1 MKVKLVQRRKS
12 PAGRKAAALLLA
24 LALGGT
30 GSAFGAWVQGEK
42 LKIGPIG
49 TAGEPNVGLHGL
61 AAIGAGANSNGVN
74 TIAFGENSVALM
86 QSSVAMGCLA
96 QARGP
101 QSIAMSLNAEARGDS
116 AIAIGRDTK
125 AFADASVA
133 IGLGA
138 EASGHHSMALG
149 SITKATAL
157 SATAMGLATLA
168 SGEVST
174 AMGYGSKAIGKY
186 STAMGNTSHAKGENS
201 LAAAGGVVEV
211 GGANSFAVGVGAVA
225 TQADSIALGS
235 GAVANTGAGKVGYSA
250 PAGQANAPAWKAT
263 RAAVAVGN
271 AAANVTRQI
280 TGVAAGTEDT
290 DAVNVAQLKEFTGGN
305 ALQSW
310 TAQINGT
317 AVKTITK
324 ADSTLNFKA
333 GGNVVLANDGGAV
346 RISLSPTP
354 HFTEVFVG
362 AKTHIYDGWA
372 TFGAININSSAGTNT
387 ITGLS
392 NTALDSGWG
401 ENARAGQAATEGQLK
416 AVKNGL
422 DATAAAVNS
431 GLNFKADDGASVNKK
446 LGQTLN
452 IAGDGVNTET
462 KVVTDS
468 TTGEKKLVVGLRN
481 ELTFDVK
488 DPNSGAVTGQLTIN
502 KDGKGTVN
510 GLSNTAWD
518 PKNITPGQA
527 ATEDQVKAVDDKVA
541 AIGGVAMTG
550 WDAQIDGVKV
560 KTVSKTDSILNFE
573 TGSNIV
579 LANDGGAV
587 KISVKDA
594 PDFAGKVSANG
605 FDAKNHKIENVAAG
619 SISAGSSDAVNGEQM
634 WNLASSAAAHLG
646 GGSQPQADGSVSA
659 PSYTFKT
666 IGGGGDYHS
675 VGDALDAVDREFGSI
690 YGKFGDVSSQMG
702 ELHRDLRSA
711 GALGSALSALKPMQ
725 YDPLEPSQ
733 LMAGFGA
740 YKGEYAFALGWA
752 HYVKEDFM
760 VHAGMSV
767 THHGESM
774 ANAGLTWKIGSKA
787 AKDAIPERYR
797 RGPLSS
803 VYVMQKENAE
813 LQAQVASQAHEIAS
827 QAQKVASQAHEIAE
841 LKAGMEEMKRLLL
854 ASKRK

>member
-86 QSSVAMGCLA
+86 QSSVAMGQSA

-101 QSIAMSLNAEARGDS
+101 QSIAMSLNAQALGDS

-125 AFADASVA
+125 ASADASVA
-133 IGLGA
+133 IGLLA
-138 EASGHHSMALG
+138 EASGFHSMALG
-149 SITKATAL
+149 DRTKAQ
-157 SATAMGLATLA
+157 ATNAVAIGRETVA
-168 SGEVST
+168 SGERST
-174 AMGYGSKAIGKY
+174 AMGYQSQASGTY
-186 STAMGNTSHAKGENS
+186 STAMGFSSQAKGENS

-211 GGANSFAVGVGAVA
+211 GAANSFAVGAGAVA
-225 TQADSIALGS
+225 AQAHSIALGS
-235 GAVANTGAGKVGYSA
+235 GAVANTGAGKVGYLA

-290 DAVNVAQLKEFTGGN
+290 DAVNVAQLKEFAATGSN

-317 AVKTITK
+317 AVKTVTK

-346 RISLSPTP
+346 KISLSPTP

-372 TFGAININSSAGTNT
+372 TFGAININGSAGTNT

-468 TTGEKKLVVGLRN
+468 ATGETKLVVGLRN
-481 ELTFDVK
+481 ELTLDVK
-488 DPNSGAVTGQLTIN
+488 DPNSGAVTGQLSIN

-518 PKNITPGQA
+518 PENITPGQA

-541 AIGGVAMTG
+541 ALGGVAMTG

-560 KTVSKTDSILNFE
+560 KTVSKTDSILNFK

-579 LANDGGAV
+579 LANEGGAV

-634 WNLASSAAAHLG
+634 WNLAGSTAAHFG

-702 ELHRDLRSA
+702 ELRRDLKSA
-711 GALGSALSALKPMQ
+711 GALGSALSALKPIQ

-740 YKGEYAFALGWA
+740 YKGEYALALGFA

-760 VHAGMSV
+760 VHAGVSV

-774 ANAGLTWKIGSKA
+774 ANAGLTWKIGGKA
-787 AKDAIPERYR
+787 AKDAVPERYR

-813 LQAQVASQAHEIAS
+813 LQARVASQAQEMAS
-827 QAQKVASQAHEIAE
+827 QAQEIAE
-841 LKAGMEEMKRLLL
+841 LKAGMEEMKRLLR